1 MIKCLICK
9 LSECCSKIFLRHLF
23 MIKKNA
29 LIINLK
35 KLTLISRVQVCMC
48 HAYIAL
54 NINVSIQGNLY
65 ASEINIHVNIG
76 ICAYKRRY
84 IQVPTLHLQGHACR
98 LIFAYRSPTCTFD
111 FRMGVTWYYYVI
123 SSV

>member
-1 MIKCLICK
+1 M
-9 LSECCSKIFLRHLF
+9 
-23 MIKKNA
+23 
-29 LIINLK
+29 
-35 KLTLISRVQVCMC
+35 TLISRVQVCMC

-65 ASEINIHVNIG
+65 ASEVNIYVNIG

-98 LIFAYRSPTCTFD
+98 LIFAYRSPTFD
-111 FRMGVTWYYYVI
+111 FRMGAHIMKDGQVSTLTA
-123 SSV
+123 